1 MIDKLVF
8 SRLSVTQP
16 SRLKE
21 IPFMSATTNR
31 ARPSR
36 SPRLRGRP
44 AVVMAI
50 LSLLAVLGYI
60 GWQILVRAEEQYR
73 GRFRAGD
80 YAWVLKAEGSRLD
93 FMPRSLPNGATDV
106 QIVAE
111 GIAMGNFLPAP
122 DHPVSVR
129 FRVPLADIP
138 AVIAS
143 ARHYHPNPHLI
154 SFEQSIGKERYQEFV
169 RDPVAA
175 PATTRFLLTAP
186 GGMNNGGVEF
196 NPQTGEVKYWYLE
209 Y

>member
-1 MIDKLVF
+1 MAMIDKLVF

-36 SPRLRGRP
+36 SPRLRGRS

-138 AVIAS
+138 TMIAS
-143 ARHYHPNPHLI
+143 ARAQAAA
-154 SFEQSIGKERYQEFV
+154 FEQSIGKERYQEFV

>member
-1 MIDKLVF
+1 MAKIDKLVF
-8 SRLSVTQP
+8 SRLSLTQP
-16 SRLKE
+16 SRLKGV
-21 IPFMSATTNR
+21 PLMSATANR
-31 ARPSR
+31 DRASR

-44 AVVMAI
+44 AVVLAM
-50 LSLLAVLGYI
+50 LTLLAALGYI
-60 GWQILVRAEEQYR
+60 GWQILVRAEEQFR

-80 YAWVLKAEGSRLD
+80 YSWVLKAEGSRLD

-111 GIAMGNFLPAP
+111 GIAMGNFVPAL
-122 DHPVSVR
+122 DHPVSVS

-138 AVIAS
+138 AMIAS
-143 ARHYHPNPHLI
+143 ARAQAAA
-154 SFEQSIGKERYQEFV
+154 FEQSIGKEHYHEFV
-169 RDPVAA
+169 KDPVAA

-196 NPQTGEVKYWYLE
+196 NPQTGEVKYWYFE

>member
-1 MIDKLVF
+1 MAMIDKLVF
-8 SRLSVTQP
+8 CRLSVTQP

-60 GWQILVRAEEQYR
+60 GWQILARAEEQFR

-138 AVIAS
+138 AMIAS
-143 ARHYHPNPHLI
+143 ARAQAAA
-154 SFEQSIGKERYQEFV
+154 FEQSIGKERYQEFV
-169 RDPVAA
+169 KDPVAA